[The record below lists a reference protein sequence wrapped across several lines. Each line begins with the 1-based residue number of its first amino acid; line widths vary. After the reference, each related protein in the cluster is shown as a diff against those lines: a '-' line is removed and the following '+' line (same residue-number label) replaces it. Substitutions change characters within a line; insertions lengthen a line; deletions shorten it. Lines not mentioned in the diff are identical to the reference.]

1 MPEWLDRCRSGTP
14 GTQQHSLEAQSLETH
29 GSKECLKEV
38 LAEIYNSLRM
48 PMRPLRHV
56 RAIAPTWRTLERSLE
71 PEEGISLSSGLE
83 PEVARMLLEPE
94 VARMPHLVRA
104 IAPTMGPLERPE
116 AKEAQ
121 QEPKWTIHG

>member
-1 MPEWLDRCRSGTP
+1 
-14 GTQQHSLEAQSLETH
+14 
-29 GSKECLKEV
+29 
-38 LAEIYNSLRM
+38 M

-56 RAIAPTWRTLERSLE
+56 RAIASTWRTQDRLLE

-94 VARMPHLVRA
+94 VARMLHLVRA
-104 IAPTMGPLERPE
+104 IAPTMCPLERPE
-116 AKEAQ
+116 TKEAQ